1 MLQAECRALERLAPH
16 EVVLDLF
23 VPQALMHFEGHF
35 PDLPILPGVVQIDW
49 AIALARE
56 HCGMEGEF
64 TALENIKFQ
73 AVVRPEASLRLTLRW
88 DKASSKL
95 SFDYSQAGKTS
106 ASGKV
111 VFGAAQNGLS

>member
-1 MLQAECRALERLAPH
+1 MLQAECRALERITPS
-16 EVVLDLF
+16 EVVLMLF
-23 VPQALMHFEGHF
+23 VPKELVHFEGHF

-64 TALENIKFQ
+64 AALEGIKFQ
-73 AVVRPEASLRLTLRW
+73 AVVRPEATLRLALRW
-88 DKASSKL
+88 DTVTFKL
-95 SFDYSQAGKTS
+95 SFDYIQAGTTC

-111 VFGAAQNGLS
+111 SFT

>member
-1 MLQAECRALERLAPH
+1 MLQAECRALERITTH
-16 EVVLDLF
+16 EVVLTLF
-23 VPQALMHFEGHF
+23 IPKELAHFEGHF

-56 HCGMEGEF
+56 HCGTEGEF
-64 TALENIKFQ
+64 AALEGIKFQ
-73 AVVRPEASLRLTLRW
+73 AVVRPEATLRLALRW
-88 DKASSKL
+88 DAVTSKL

-111 VFGAAQNGLS
+111 VFGA